1 MNFNQLYER
10 EVPFMSKAASPK
22 DGKMCRAYVF
32 ESFPFAELKEKTI

>member
-22 DGKMCRAYVF
+22 DGKMHGILSRY
-32 ESFPFAELKEKTI
+32 SRSPFDCEER